1 MTFLAIISTLVVF
14 ERSNS
19 VTIIT
24 EKVIYKKK
32 KKVVKHITILII
44 Y

>member
-32 KKVVKHITILII
+32 KVVKHITILII